1 MEHWSTKERPTSLFT
16 GNPFCGRIERL
27 LSQMPQW
34 LSPMKI
40 DFTQL
45 IRDESAA
52 LRALDERVHATCRTS
67 DSDRRA
73 RDAWSQA
80 CHEFHT
86 YVSRLD
92 PYLQRAFQDRRYA
105 DQELI
110 EFVVCFFEVD
120 PYFFR
125 SGYLKQD
132 LLTRIK
138 RSELKE
144 PDKRRLRAVLIDAV
158 NRRGTR
164 EFKYYGRLAAAIAD
178 EGLRTQLE
186 AIASGNPS
194 ARSSRA
200 RLMLTRIRQRNSQQT
215 ARAAEHLSNMP

>member
-1 MEHWSTKERPTSLFT
+1 LWTDLTTAEPNAPSAIT
-16 GNPFCGRIERL
+16 
-27 LSQMPQW
+27 
-34 LSPMKI
+34 MKM

-52 LRALDERVHATCRTS
+52 LRALHERVHATCGTR
-67 DSDRRA
+67 DSGRHA
-73 RDAWSQA
+73 RDAWSQP

-92 PYLQRAFQDRRYA
+92 PFLQRAFQDSRYS
-105 DQELI
+105 DPELI
-110 EFVVCFFEVD
+110 EFVVCFLEVD
-120 PYFFR
+120 PFFFR

-138 RSELKE
+138 RSELTE
-144 PDKRRLRAVLIDAV
+144 SVKRRLRAVLIDAA

-178 EGLRTQLE
+178 DTLRAQLDT
-186 AIASGNPS
+186 IASGDPS
-194 ARSSRA
+194 ARTSRA
-200 RLMLTRIRQRNSQQT
+200 RRMLARIRQRDLQQT
-215 ARAAEHLSNMP
+215 AGAAERFSETP